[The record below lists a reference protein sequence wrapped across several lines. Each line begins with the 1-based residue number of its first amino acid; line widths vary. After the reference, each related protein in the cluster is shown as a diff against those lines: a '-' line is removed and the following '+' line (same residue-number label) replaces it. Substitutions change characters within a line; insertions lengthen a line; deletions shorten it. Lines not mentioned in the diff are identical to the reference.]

1 MDKLAETQTMQYRR
15 LGRSGLRVSVISLGT
30 WTTIG
35 DRCDLEASAK
45 LLSLAWESGINLF
58 DTAEVYGL
66 GTAEEILGAAL
77 KRLQLPRETFLIS
90 TKVFF
95 GTIRPSLPNT
105 QGLSRKHVIE
115 ACHAA
120 LRRLN
125 LEYLDLYLCHRPDP
139 ETPISETVRAMSDLI
154 RQGKVLYW
162 GTSQWSSDQIRE
174 AFWYAQDTGEIPP
187 ILEQPE
193 YNLLARNRVEG
204 SLAELCAETG
214 LGLAVWSPL
223 RSGLLTGKYDKQGC
237 PDGILERPGY
247 DWLRAN
253 VFLDR
258 PEETMHIIRR
268 FSIVAKEA
276 GTTPSQLALAW
287 VLRQSYIS
295 TAITG
300 ASKPQQLKENLG
312 ALTLLPLE
320 KDLEKKLEELLKPS
334 ATVNGDK

>member
-1 MDKLAETQTMQYRR
+1 VEKLAETHAMQYRR
-15 LGRSGLRVSVISLGT
+15 LGRSGLHVSAISLGS

-35 DRCDLEASAK
+35 DRCDLEASTK

-66 GTAEEILGAAL
+66 GAAEEMLGAAL

-105 QGLSRKHVIE
+105 RGLSRKHVVE
-115 ACHAA
+115 ACHAT
-120 LRRLN
+120 LRRLG

-162 GTSQWSSDQIRE
+162 GTSEWSSDQIRE
-174 AFWYAQDTGEIPP
+174 AFWFARDAGEVPP
-187 ILEQPE
+187 IVEQPE
-193 YNLLARNRVEG
+193 YNLLARERVES

-223 RSGLLTGKYDKQGC
+223 RSGLLTGKYDNQGC

-258 PEETMHIIRR
+258 PEETMQIIRR
-268 FSIVAKEA
+268 FSVIAKEA
-276 GTTPSQLALAW
+276 GTTPSRLALAW
-287 VLRQSYIS
+287 VLRQPYVS

-320 KDLEKKLEELLKPS
+320 KDLVKKLEELLESCPIL
-334 ATVNGDK
+334 NGGK